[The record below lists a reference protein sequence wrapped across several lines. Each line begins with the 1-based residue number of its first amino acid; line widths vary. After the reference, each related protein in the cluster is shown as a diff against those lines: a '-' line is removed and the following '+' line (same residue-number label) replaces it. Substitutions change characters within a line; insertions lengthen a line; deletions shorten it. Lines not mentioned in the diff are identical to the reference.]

1 MKDILIVSGG
11 LLLFASWI
19 TQTFQFDKWKGR
31 LADIQAARANFA
43 TYQSNNAVM
52 NGLGLIA
59 SSREAQEKLWEL
71 QKRNYE
77 RGLEHL
83 REGMSTAVRGSLTTR
98 IDEVE
103 IEYRNMGPFARG
115 QAEVIVVQE
124 EFGRERTA
132 IFAKQRRAQKVLWA
146 TYAAGTLA
154 LVAGNLF

>member
-1 MKDILIVSGG
+1 
-11 LLLFASWI
+11 
-19 TQTFQFDKWKGR
+19 
-31 LADIQAARANFA
+31 
-43 TYQSNNAVM
+43 
-52 NGLGLIA
+52 
-59 SSREAQEKLWEL
+59 
-71 QKRNYE
+71 
-77 RGLEHL
+77 
-83 REGMSTAVRGSLTTR
+83 MSTAVRGSLTTR